1 MLFNALMQRQNIS
14 NDSQREEIIGF
25 SRLVKVGPYVFISGT
40 SAIDN
45 TGNIVGINNPYE
57 QAKQII
63 LNIKKSLERI
73 DSDLN
78 DVVRTRI
85 YLVSMKDWK
94 KVAQAHSEF
103 FRDIRPAT
111 TILEIKNLI
120 RTEMLVE
127 IEADAIVQN
136 T

>member
-1 MLFNALMQRQNIS
+1 MQRQNIS

-25 SRLVKVGPYVFISGT
+25 SRLVRVGPYVFISGT

-103 FRDIRPAT
+103 FGEIRPAT

-127 IEADAIVQN
+127 IEADAIVKN

>member
-1 MLFNALMQRQNIS
+1 MQRQNIS